1 MALFISQALSMN
13 IMQNMMFISLKK
25 ATNCFVLMSL
35 VCFLLLPQYTIAANQ
50 DLNKN
55 KVLSLSIASSM
66 LFGSYRSG
74 ALSSIQKAD
83 YFLQLKQQELALV
96 QKAEKEKA
104 ALLSAKTK
112 ALALSQKKATTQK
125 VLIGN
130 EPINVIVTA
139 YSSTPDQTDSSPFV
153 TASNKRVRDGV
164 VAANFLP
171 FGTVVRFPNLF
182 GEKEFIVEDRMKSN
196 TKVDIWFADRQSAL
210 RFGIKRTDMVI
221 VSRP

>member
-1 MALFISQALSMN
+1 MALFISALSMN

-25 ATNCFVLMSL
+25 AINRFVSISL
-35 VCFLLLPQYTIAANQ
+35 IYFLLLSQYAIAADQ

-55 KVLSLSIASSM
+55 KVLSLSIASTVF
-66 LFGSYRSG
+66 LGGYRSS

-83 YFLQLKQQELALV
+83 YFLQLKQQELTLA

-104 ALLSAKTK
+104 ALLSAKIK
-112 ALALSQKKATTQK
+112 AVTLNQKKSPTQK

-130 EPINVIVTA
+130 EPINVVVTA
-139 YSSTPDQTDSSPFV
+139 YSSTSDQTDDSPFT
-153 TASNKRVRDGV
+153 TASNKRVRDGI

-171 FGTVVRFPNLF
+171 FGTVVKFPALF

-196 TKVDIWFADRQSAL
+196 TKVDIWFTDRQSAL
-210 RFGIKRTDMVI
+210 RFGIRRTDMVI